1 MGLAVWGAAQS
12 FPWIWQKTTNSER
25 LWSPNLG
32 DNHSPGRMSIWQ
44 VCCQPRDNW
53 KKIPSLGKHSQ
64 ECRVCSSGQVGKPE
78 LLFSLSYGRGTEI
91 AMKSAWG
98 QSFWRVSL
106 PCITAQGC
114 TLCITKHGVY
124 HQQPTAAEPWDP
136 WEIDIYS
143 FRFIT
148 IICVSADIIRRAVFS
163 KATVLWTAEVGRSQ
177 NCSQKKLSFE
187 PSSSFVPSIPPSCSS
202 KHKCSLQP
210 RFWTNSEKWIQTV
223 T

>member
-1 MGLAVWGAAQS
+1 MQHNLSHGYDRKPQTLKGFGLQTLETTIHQAGCPSGKSAV
-12 FPWIWQKTTNSER
+12 
-25 LWSPNLG
+25 
-32 DNHSPGRMSIWQ
+32 
-44 VCCQPRDNW
+44 
-53 KKIPSLGKHSQ
+53 SLGIIGKNTHPWQ
-64 ECRVCSSGQVGKPE
+64 TLSGVQGLHLGAE

-98 QSFWRVSL
+98 QSLSRVSL

-114 TLCITKHGVY
+114 TLCITKDGVY
-124 HQQPTAAEPWDP
+124 HQQPTAVEPWDP

-143 FRFIT
+143 FRFIK
-148 IICVSADIIRRAVFS
+148 IICVSADIIRRVVFS

-202 KHKCSLQP
+202 EHKRLLQP
-210 RFWTNSEKWIQTV
+210 HFWTNSENWIQTV